1 MPPVVLQDTEALPPE
16 DLTKLLF
23 EPGLYRGVEG
33 SHPRVNMASTLVT
46 AHNNDS
52 VHPYVK
58 EDLIYSTQDIPYNR
72 WLNAVFNL
80 SPQKVDAWV
89 AHIIRFKWF
98 QDAIIQKA
106 LYRYSMAGDEH
117 TLYDP
122 FVCLAKR
129 ILELARA
136 TKLPELD
143 GTFPI
148 HDIELVSTYKKMVRT
163 IPEHDGLGARR
174 YPDLLLL
181 RAVHAKK
188 IPPQGKKA
196 ASGIL
201 WADILAFF
209 EVKYS
214 ATDTADMPSLFKST
228 LENRGMKFPP
238 TFKPTKSQQTPE
250 PSTTTSN
257 RKAGSGRVHT
267 DATHDSSSEE
277 SASEAG
283 TLSRNE
289 DQAPRAATKRAR
301 SSKSS
306 DTTLHGTRSKK
317 STSSQASVDGRVQ
330 AGGYALEV
338 MSCSYGTRL
347 FCLGNIIKDDKMSM
361 WYYDASGYIRTRET
375 LSIFEDFEKVAAVL
389 VAFASCTPSQ
399 FGAMPSII
407 KPPSSAPYPRS
418 FPPASLQGHTLT
430 IKHPETSENI
440 HVTLED
446 PIFAQ
451 YVLVGRRT
459 FLYGIRTSPVQ
470 RKKLII
476 KFSYQVRARQAEQE
490 LVKKACSAGVEHL
503 PEIHFWADLWQMS
516 DGVRKLFY
524 EDEKELP
531 FQDRTLRAIVY
542 TRYTP
547 IVELFSKSCE
557 FLPLMVDQM
566 LDCLHD
572 LRYKANILHRDVSKN
587 NIMYEMRDNR
597 PQFILIDYDLAK
609 EVIGLDA
616 FRRSSTGKHRTGT
629 LPFMAY
635 ELVKDIA
642 RYGEPGHVPVVHRLR
657 YDFESLFWVALWCA
671 VKMPPSRD
679 ASEDNKLHNVVKEWE
694 SGLLTMLASHKRTLC
709 TTPDEVNSLRLPP
722 NSEYLRPWFRSWCEV
737 MKKADLRLEEYKEA
751 LKKPSRLLPFDMET
765 VDGLLT
771 RDTIKE
777 ALAGSHICYT
787 LEQLVELQETDEVE
801 HAVTNG
807 PYDEE
812 SNDYQQ
818 ARRCCSLSWFLDWC
832 WPELANYPLALDTI
846 PSAVD

>member
-1 MPPVVLQDTEALPPE
+1 MPPVLETTKALLPGTPKE
-16 DLTKLLF
+16 LLF
-23 EPGLYRGVEG
+23 QPGLYRGVEG
-33 SHPRVNMASTLVT
+33 SYPIVNMSSTLT
-46 AHNNDS
+46 TTHTIS
-52 VHPYVK
+52 CVHPYIK
-58 EDLIYSTQDIPYNR
+58 EDLKYSTQDIPYNR

-143 GTFPI
+143 DTFPI

-181 RAVHAKK
+181 RAAHAKK
-188 IPPQGKKA
+188 LLPQGKKA
-196 ASGIL
+196 TSGIL

-214 ATDTADMPSLFKST
+214 ATDTADMPSIFKDT

-238 TFKPTKSQQTPE
+238 TFKPTKSQVNLLVAQIYIHFLTFRKQSPG
-250 PSTTTSN
+250 PSTTTSS
-257 RKAGSGRVHT
+257 REAGSGRVHT

-277 SASEAG
+277 SASEAE

-289 DQAPRAATKRAR
+289 AQASRTATKRAR

-317 STSSQASVDGRVQ
+317 SPSSKASVDGRVQ

-347 FCLGNIIKDDKMSM
+347 FCLGNITKDDKMSM

-418 FPPASLQGHTLT
+418 FPPASLQSHTLT
-430 IKHPETSENI
+430 MNHPETSENI

-459 FLYGIRTSPVQ
+459 FLYGIRTSPPIQ

-476 KFSYQVRARQAEQE
+476 KFSYQICGRHPEQE
-490 LVKKACSAGVEHL
+490 LVKKAHLAGVEHL
-503 PEIHFWADLWQMS
+503 PEIHLWEDLWQMS
-516 DGVRKLFY
+516 D
-524 EDEKELP
+524 
-531 FQDRTLRAIVY
+531 
-542 TRYTP
+542 
-547 IVELFSKSCE
+547 
-557 FLPLMVDQM
+557 
-566 LDCLHD
+566 
-572 LRYKANILHRDVSKN
+572 
-587 NIMYEMRDNR
+587 
-597 PQFILIDYDLAK
+597 
-609 EVIGLDA
+609 
-616 FRRSSTGKHRTGT
+616 
-629 LPFMAY
+629 
-635 ELVKDIA
+635 
-642 RYGEPGHVPVVHRLR
+642 
-657 YDFESLFWVALWCA
+657 
-671 VKMPPSRD
+671 
-679 ASEDNKLHNVVKEWE
+679 
-694 SGLLTMLASHKRTLC
+694 
-709 TTPDEVNSLRLPP
+709 
-722 NSEYLRPWFRSWCEV
+722 
-737 MKKADLRLEEYKEA
+737 
-751 LKKPSRLLPFDMET
+751 
-765 VDGLLT
+765 
-771 RDTIKE
+771 
-777 ALAGSHICYT
+777 
-787 LEQLVELQETDEVE
+787 
-801 HAVTNG
+801 
-807 PYDEE
+807 
-812 SNDYQQ
+812 
-818 ARRCCSLSWFLDWC
+818 
-832 WPELANYPLALDTI
+832 
-846 PSAVD
+846 